1 MNTVTDSSV
10 DIAGVCETWFDDS
23 NNPTTAV
30 IKSFGYSVI
39 HNFRKDRRGGGTALI
54 FKKSYTLSPLT
65 FPDTYKTFEITAA
78 TAKSDSAKIIF
89 VVLYR
94 TGPLSTSFIQ
104 ELDQLLAN
112 LSGQTDTL
120 VLSGDFNIHFDLH
133 ESNKLIRQTLETIQ
147 SYGLRKLVEEPTH
160 IAGGSL
166 DQIFVFSLKNQL
178 DCSSWVEPDNSLG
191 SDHHPVYC
199 DIQLTLTTKFYQK
212 VQYRNIKGICMPEFQ
227 SQLNDI
233 VTDSMEAQG
242 CFNDV
247 ISTFT
252 ADINTLLD
260 DVAPLKEKKVSVVE
274 SAPWFDNEYRNKRK
288 ERRRAETKWKKEKD
302 PQTKCILKLTLRKLC
317 IATTKLANEKKR
329 LYMTR
334 MIENANGNPRALY
347 TQVNKA
353 LDRKQTKML
362 PEITGKIED
371 LAKSF
376 NEFFVEK
383 ISKIRRDMPISPSPI
398 IQANSSDHCMN
409 EFELATLEE
418 IEGIIKDTGIK
429 SSPTDLLPQ
438 QLYKENIELLMPI
451 IVKLVNLSLSTGN
464 VDGVKLADIIPLLK
478 DNSLDPNELKNYR
491 PVSNLCFI
499 GKIIERV
506 VLNRLN
512 EHLTKHNLHCP
523 EQFAYKRHH
532 STETLLI
539 KIANDLLIAA
549 DEKTATVVML
559 LDLSAAFDTV
569 DHELLLTILEK
580 EIGLGGTVLK
590 WFRSFLTGR
599 SQRIRL
605 GKITSDILI
614 IKFGVPQ
621 GSVLGPV
628 LFNLYIRSIYSSVKK
643 LGFNIMGYAD
653 DHQIIKSFCSQ
664 SQSEVLSAQ
673 LQSCFEE
680 VKRWMNRFYLK
691 LNDNK
696 TQIIV
701 FGSRNILKELHI
713 HGINLGANTTIRFVS
728 TVKNLGIHMD
738 NTLTFE
744 KQVSELKKKCFR
756 TLRNI
761 RKIKFLLNTDQIKV
775 IVNSLVVSCLDYCN
789 GLFFG
794 AKESILKQLQLIQ
807 NSASKVITGK
817 YKHDHLG
824 DDIRKLHWLNIR
836 QRIVFK
842 IGLLAYKAINGL
854 APQYLQD
861 MFRFCHHGHSLKLMI
876 PFSLTKYGSR
886 SFSIIGPKIFN
897 NLPLHVTTNISTEA
911 FKSSLKTFLF
921 NLSDEDLEKL
931 YR

>member
-1 MNTVTDSSV
+1 
-10 DIAGVCETWFDDS
+10 
-23 NNPTTAV
+23 
-30 IKSFGYSVI
+30 
-39 HNFRKDRRGGGTALI
+39 
-54 FKKSYTLSPLT
+54 
-65 FPDTYKTFEITAA
+65 
-78 TAKSDSAKIIF
+78 
-89 VVLYR
+89 
-94 TGPLSTSFIQ
+94 
-104 ELDQLLAN
+104 
-112 LSGQTDTL
+112 
-120 VLSGDFNIHFDLH
+120 
-133 ESNKLIRQTLETIQ
+133 
-147 SYGLRKLVEEPTH
+147 
-160 IAGGSL
+160 
-166 DQIFVFSLKNQL
+166 
-178 DCSSWVEPDNSLG
+178 
-191 SDHHPVYC
+191 
-199 DIQLTLTTKFYQK
+199 
-212 VQYRNIKGICMPEFQ
+212 
-227 SQLNDI
+227 
-233 VTDSMEAQG
+233 
-242 CFNDV
+242 
-247 ISTFT
+247 
-252 ADINTLLD
+252 
-260 DVAPLKEKKVSVVE
+260 
-274 SAPWFDNEYRNKRK
+274 
-288 ERRRAETKWKKEKD
+288 
-302 PQTKCILKLTLRKLC
+302 
-317 IATTKLANEKKR
+317 
-329 LYMTR
+329 
-334 MIENANGNPRALY
+334 
-347 TQVNKA
+347 
-353 LDRKQTKML
+353 
-362 PEITGKIED
+362 
-371 LAKSF
+371 
-376 NEFFVEK
+376 
-383 ISKIRRDMPISPSPI
+383 
-398 IQANSSDHCMN
+398 
-409 EFELATLEE
+409 
-418 IEGIIKDTGIK
+418 
-429 SSPTDLLPQ
+429 
-438 QLYKENIELLMPI
+438 
-451 IVKLVNLSLSTGN
+451 
-464 VDGVKLADIIPLLK
+464 
-478 DNSLDPNELKNYR
+478 
-491 PVSNLCFI
+491 
-499 GKIIERV
+499 
-506 VLNRLN
+506 
-512 EHLTKHNLHCP
+512 
-523 EQFAYKRHH
+523 
-532 STETLLI
+532 
-539 KIANDLLIAA
+539 
-549 DEKTATVVML
+549 ML